1 LDTRVDAGFGFWLK
15 MAGVIVL
22 IGIACLV
29 FFLLLDV
36 AWAAWGGFGALL
48 AVGAVLLLV
57 AWIYDRRNART
68 DY

>member
-1 LDTRVDAGFGFWLK
+1 MDLGFSFWLK
-15 MAGVIVL
+15 TAGVIVL
-22 IGIACLV
+22 VGIACLV

>member
-1 LDTRVDAGFGFWLK
+1 VEGVGFGFWLK

-22 IGIACLV
+22 VGIACLV
-29 FFLLLDV
+29 IFLLLDV

-48 AVGAVLLLV
+48 AIGAVLLLA
-57 AWIYDRRNART
+57 AWIYDRRNARA

>member
-1 LDTRVDAGFGFWLK
+1 MDLGFGFWLK

-22 IGIACLV
+22 VGIACLI

-48 AVGAVLLLV
+48 AVGAVLLLI